1 MLKADPGS
9 ALKRTLTNL
18 CFLWLTVLAHT
29 EGKCQSD
36 GDKYTLRPKG
46 TVTFSK
52 DIAPIVFNHCSG
64 CHHPGESAPFN
75 LLKYDDVRK
84 RAKQIVEVTQR
95 RYMPPW
101 LPDPTLV
108 HFVGERRLSNDQL
121 GLLKQWLEEGTVEGN
136 PAELP
141 PLPKWNQRWQLGE
154 PDLVV
159 KPAAPFLLSAD
170 GRDVYRNLVAAI
182 PIPGRCYVRGIEFH
196 ANSRAVH
203 HAFLHFDKTRQSRG
217 LDGQDGQ
224 PGFYGLH
231 TPKSAEIPITFASW
245 QPGKTPRFYSADL
258 AWPLE
263 TNTDLVLQIHL
274 QPTGKIES
282 IAPEVGFYFTDKP
295 GTAIASKLP
304 LDSYTL
310 EIPAGATNYVAS
322 DSFVLPVDLEVRGIL
337 PHAHYL
343 CRRMKG
349 YADLPDGT
357 RRWLMAIAD
366 WDFNWQ
372 GDYQFTEPVRLPSG
386 TKLVMEY
393 SYDNSTNNTR
403 NPHHPPQRV
412 RYGTSSSDEMAELW
426 LQVVLKNREDQE
438 ALSRALEPRLLHDQ
452 ILMGEMLVRKNPRDA
467 RAHTDIGVALMLSGR
482 RTEAFEQLRMAIE
495 IDPNY
500 AEARYYNGLLYRLDQ
515 KLDLARQEFEA
526 TLRVNPNHARA
537 HGNLGM
543 VLAEQGNLNAAA
555 EQFELMLQ
563 LSPDDEI
570 AREMLVKIR
579 QAVKGQ

>member
-1 MLKADPGS
+1 LLVAAVAVAGGKAGGAPGNEY
-9 ALKRTLTNL
+9 AP
-18 CFLWLTVLAHT
+18 
-29 EGKCQSD
+29 
-36 GDKYTLRPKG
+36 RPKG

-52 DIAPIVFNHCSG
+52 DIAPIVFNNCSG
-64 CHHPGESAPFN
+64 CHRPGESAPFN
-75 LLKYDDVRK
+75 LLNYEDVRK

-101 LPDPTLV
+101 LPDPAMV

-121 GLLKQWLEEGTVEGN
+121 GLIKQWVEEGAVAGD
-136 PAELP
+136 PGKLP
-141 PLPKWNQRWQLGE
+141 PLPKWNDRWRLGE

-159 KPAAPFLLSAD
+159 KPAAAFSLTAE
-170 GRDVYRNLVAAI
+170 GRDVYRNLVVAI
-182 PIPGRCYVRGIEFH
+182 PIPARRYVRGIEFR

-203 HAFLHFDKTRQSRG
+203 HAFLRFDKTGQSRA

-231 TPKSAEIPITFASW
+231 TPKSADSPITFASW
-245 QPGKTPRFYSADL
+245 QPGKTPRFYSPDL
-258 AWPLE
+258 AWPIE
-263 TNTDLVLQIHL
+263 TNTDLVLQLHL
-274 QPTGKIES
+274 QHIGKVES
-282 IAPEVGFYFTDKP
+282 VAPEVGFYFTDKP

-310 EIPAGATNYVAS
+310 EIPAGATNYVAT

-343 CRRMKG
+343 CRSMRG

-357 RRWLMAIAD
+357 RRWLMAIRD

-372 GDYQFTEPVRLPSG
+372 GDYQFGEPIRLPRG

-393 SYDNSTNNTR
+393 SYDNSANNPR
-403 NPHHPPQRV
+403 NPNNPPQLV
-412 RYGTSSSDEMAELW
+412 RYGMSSSDEMAELW
-426 LQVVLKNREDQE
+426 LQVVMKSREDQD
-438 ALSRALEPRLLHDQ
+438 ALSRALEPRLLRDQ
-452 ILMGEMLVRKNPRDA
+452 ILMGEMLLRKNPRDA

-482 RTEAFEQLRMAIE
+482 GAEAFEQLRAAIE
-495 IDPNY
+495 IDPNND
-500 AEARYYNGLLYRLDQ
+500 EAHYYNGLLYRLNK
-515 KLDLARQEFEA
+515 KLDLARKEFEA
-526 TLRVNPNHARA
+526 ALRINPKHARA

-543 VLAEQGNLNAAA
+543 VLAEQGNLTAAA

-570 AREMLVKIR
+570 AREMLTRIR
-579 QAVKGQ
+579 QASKGQ